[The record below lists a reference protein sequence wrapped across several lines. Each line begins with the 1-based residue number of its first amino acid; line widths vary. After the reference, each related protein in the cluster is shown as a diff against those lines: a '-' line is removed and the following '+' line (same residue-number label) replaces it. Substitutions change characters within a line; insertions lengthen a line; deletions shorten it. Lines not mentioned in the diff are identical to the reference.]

1 MDYQNQK
8 FYKLN
13 KNTSDLIY
21 NFANETITY
30 QKEQK
35 DNGTYQIIEI
45 KKSNSN
51 NKTLR
56 RIVPPSEMTV
66 EEFDIWK
73 KQLTQEAHEY
83 QNKDAR
89 ETRNN
94 VNIDDLLETDLV
106 SDESLEDEYFS
117 NLTTNEIQNKK
128 ALAFELWR
136 KLTPIQRRRFFMYKA
151 QGKTLRE
158 IANEEGVDHKAVL
171 RSITLAE
178 RKLQKEI
185 AKRKNIF

>member
-13 KNTSDLIY
+13 KNTPDLIY
-21 NFANETITY
+21 NFANETVIY
-30 QKEQK
+30 RKERK
-35 DNGTYQIIEI
+35 NDGTYQIIEF

-51 NKTLR
+51 NKTLC

-66 EEFDIWK
+66 DEFDIWK
-73 KQLTQEAHEY
+73 KHLTEEAHEY

-106 SDESLEDEYFS
+106 SDESLEDEYFG
-117 NLTTNEIQNKK
+117 NLATNEIHNKK

-136 KLTPIQRRRFFMYKA
+136 ELTPIQRRRFFLCKVK
-151 QGKTLRE
+151 GKTLRE

-185 AKRKNIF
+185 AKCKNIF